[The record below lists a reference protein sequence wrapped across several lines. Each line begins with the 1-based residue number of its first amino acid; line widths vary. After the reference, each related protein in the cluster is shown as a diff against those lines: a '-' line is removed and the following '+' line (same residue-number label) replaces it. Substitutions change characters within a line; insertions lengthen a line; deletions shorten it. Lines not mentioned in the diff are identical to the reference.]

1 MQLWDGKTAP
11 HCHDCHQE
19 YSTQRSSG
27 LAQGGGRH
35 NGLSSPNLT
44 FPGDF
49 PEAVDTKDI
58 IRGADG
64 LRAPQQFK
72 VCAESDLAT
81 AI

>member
-1 MQLWDGKTAP
+1 MGKQLRTVMTATRKTAP
-11 HCHDCHQE
+11 RE
-19 YSTQRSSG
+19 ARG
-27 LAQGGGRH
+27 WPRAV
-35 NGLSSPNLT
+35 GLSGPNLT

-49 PEAVDTKDI
+49 PAAVDTKDI